1 MQGRGNVLKGHL
13 RWHMP
18 REKHVMGSFK
28 SKIMEQRP
36 NVGKQSLTK
45 EKGLNLAVVAAGNFF
60 RGTHS
65 QAMNSELKFWKQ
77 KEGDSENRKSQMED
91 VCVCPVCQSVSLW
104 LYWLAHLAPYPW
116 SFSVK
121 DTEVGCCF
129 LQVEIPPG
137 DLPSPG
143 FEPVSSAWQMES
155 FTTKSSKKP

>member
-1 MQGRGNVLKGHL
+1 
-13 RWHMP
+13 MP

-45 EKGLNLAVVAAGNFF
+45 EKGLNLAVVAAGKFF

-91 VCVCPVCQSVSLW
+91 VCVCPVCQSVSL
-104 LYWLAHLAPYPW
+104 
-116 SFSVK
+116 
-121 DTEVGCCF
+121 
-129 LQVEIPPG
+129 
-137 DLPSPG
+137 
-143 FEPVSSAWQMES
+143 
-155 FTTKSSKKP
+155 